1 VIYVRLVVGSA
12 IIRGVMAV
20 RIPIQLDAIAEFC
33 RQYKVR
39 KLSLFGSVLRD
50 DFDPER
56 SDVDVLIEFE
66 AGADQSLFVF
76 VGMQDDLAKLFGR
89 PVHVL
94 TPGCLSKYFK
104 DEVLAQAEP
113 QYVAA

>member
-1 VIYVRLVVGSA
+1 MPAKIS
-12 IIRGVMAV
+12 
-20 RIPIQLDAIAEFC
+20 IQLEAIAGFC
-33 RQYKVR
+33 RQYHIR

-56 SDVDVLIEFE
+56 SDVDVLVEFE
-66 AGADQSLFVF
+66 AGVDQSLFVF
-76 VGMQDDLAKLFGR
+76 VGMHDDLAKLFGR

-104 DEVLAQAEP
+104 DEVLAEAEL
-113 QYVAA
+113 QYDAA